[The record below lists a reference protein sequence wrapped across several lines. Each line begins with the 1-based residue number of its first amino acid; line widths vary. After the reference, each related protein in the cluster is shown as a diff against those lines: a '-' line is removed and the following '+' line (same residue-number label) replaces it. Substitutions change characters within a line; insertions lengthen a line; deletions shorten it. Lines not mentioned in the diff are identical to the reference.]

1 MRVSA
6 LLCTLCAAGMRRGT
20 LRCMP
25 LQVRSAA
32 LRRTH
37 AEYIGRHVWS
47 AVRMG
52 CSSAAAHMR
61 TARRSAM
68 RAAHTWS
75 AVRMHGA
82 QFSRSTYAHCA
93 PRRSALPCGQNE
105 SCRRHMLCPLCAQ
118 RSVLHALRPMRVALH
133 ICAPIY
139 LVCCAAC
146 MRHGTMCCMPLQVR
160 SAALRRIY
168 MQRTKVRYPSIPSK
182 R

>member
-1 MRVSA
+1 
-6 LLCTLCAAGMRRGT
+6 
-20 LRCMP
+20 
-25 LQVRSAA
+25 
-32 LRRTH
+32 
-37 AEYIGRHVWS
+37 
-47 AVRMG
+47 MG

-68 RAAHTWS
+68 RAAHIWS

-82 QFSRSTYAHCA
+82 QLSRSTYAHCA
-93 PRRSALPCGQNE
+93 PRRSALPCGQNG

-118 RSVLHALRPMRVALH
+118 HSMLHALRPMRVALH

-168 MQRTKVRYPSIPSK
+168 MQRTKARYPSIPSK
-182 R
+182 KMTPTLKIDVTSAPLPHETTVSILFRRPAEN

>member
-1 MRVSA
+1 
-6 LLCTLCAAGMRRGT
+6 
-20 LRCMP
+20 
-25 LQVRSAA
+25 
-32 LRRTH
+32 
-37 AEYIGRHVWS
+37 
-47 AVRMG
+47 MG

-68 RAAHTWS
+68 RAAHIWS

-82 QFSRSTYAHCA
+82 QLSRSTYAHCA
-93 PRRSALPCGQNE
+93 PRRSALPCGQNG

-146 MRHGTMCCMPLQVR
+146 MRHGTLCCMPLQVR

-168 MQRTKVRYPSIPSK
+168 MQRTKVRYPSILSK
-182 R
+182 KI